1 MLKQMSSS
9 YNVGIYSVAV
19 TFSNMFLMVP
29 DSFKEILFGDSA
41 KRTFEKNKAINAI
54 KVSFLFMIL
63 LIIGFLS
70 FGEFA
75 ITLLYGSSYIKA
87 FPITLVIFLGS
98 LSMIFFKILQP
109 IYISQGKQ
117 SVAIKILSVSALI
130 NISLNWYL
138 IPNYQITGAAIAS
151 AISYTVC
158 GLFFIIDYLRN

>member
-1 MLKQMSSS
+1 
-9 YNVGIYSVAV
+9 
-19 TFSNMFLMVP
+19 
-29 DSFKEILFGDSA
+29 
-41 KRTFEKNKAINAI
+41 
-54 KVSFLFMIL
+54 FMIL

-138 IPNYQITGAAIAS
+138 IPNYQITG
-151 AISYTVC
+151 
-158 GLFFIIDYLRN
+158 